1 MTNIHNCRLITAAY
15 NADMDGYFTYA
26 RTLALTRTRITDHVH
41 MDG

>member
-26 RTLALTRTRITDHVH
+26 RTLALTRITDHVN